1 MGFTGCVRIIKKMK
15 SKIYKFFSYYISAL
29 LVFSGCATHSSH
41 TIKPTVIEQA
51 ETEIPEEQL
60 MDVGFLVFETKE
72 LTPEDAKDEGTNT
85 EIRKAEI
92 HFMPYHLKNTL
103 YQSGHWG
110 AIQVIPAETNTV
122 DLVVKG
128 KIQESNGE
136 DLVLTAY
143 VVDAT
148 GKQWFKRKY
157 TAKASAASYSGNKV
171 GEKDAYQNIY
181 NKIANDMAKYKKKL
195 SAEEIKTIRTVSQLK
210 FAQEYAPDAFNGYLV
225 QDKKGLFS
233 INRLP
238 ADNDPMMERL
248 LKIRERELMYVDTLN
263 QQYDGFYNKMWP
275 NYENWRKLNQTERE
289 ARKKIK
295 REAFTK
301 QLLGALLIAGAVAA
315 GSRKSNSAR
324 VVAPAMVIIGGQ
336 VFISGWNVSKDAE
349 MHSAAI
355 EELSESFG
363 NEMQPVTMEFEG
375 QQYELTGTAEE
386 QFKKWKQLLRQIYF
400 AETGFEP
407 TPSPEEQNNDQKQ

>member
-1 MGFTGCVRIIKKMK
+1 MF
-15 SKIYKFFSYYISAL
+15 YLSAL
-29 LVFSGCATHSSH
+29 LIFSGCATHSYR
-41 TIKPTVIEQA
+41 TIKPTVIDQA
-51 ETEIPEEQL
+51 KTEIPEAQL
-60 MDVGFLVFETKE
+60 MDVGILVFETKE
-72 LTPEDAKDEGTNT
+72 LTPKDAKKEGTNA
-85 EIRKAEI
+85 EIRKAET

-128 KIQESNGE
+128 KIEESNGE
-136 DLVLTAY
+136 DLVLTIN

-157 TAKASAASYSGNKV
+157 SAEASAASYSGNRV
-171 GEKDAYQNIY
+171 GDKDAYQNIY
-181 NKIANDMAKYKKKL
+181 NTIANDMAEYKKKL
-195 SAEEIKTIRTVSQLK
+195 GVEEIKTIRTVSQLK

-225 QDKKGLFS
+225 QDKKGRFS

-238 ADNDPMMERL
+238 ANNDPMMERL
-248 LKIRERELMYVDTLN
+248 MKIRERELMYVDTLN

-289 ARKKIK
+289 AMKKIK
-295 REAFTK
+295 RDALTR

-315 GSRKSNSAR
+315 GSRNSNTAR

-363 NEMQPVTMEFEG
+363 DEMQPVTMEFEG
-375 QQYELTGTAEE
+375 RQYELTGSAEE

-400 AETGFEP
+400 AETGFEQ
-407 TPSPEEQNNDQKQ
+407 TLSPEEQDADHNQKP